1 MIIISFT
8 PFMMRP
14 VLLAQ
19 FKTVSTSIIQTQV
32 YFPTLL
38 NTHLV
43 THPAPVPCTPHTSS
57 FSPPMH
63 AKGCQRQTYI
73 HHREDKKQIQKR
85 NERWYLD
92 RLFLNIERL
101 VTVQAWAG
109 SSVPSNP
116 PGQWLPLGE
125 RWGLQC
131 WTVIEQSLGWAA
143 VTEGASL
150 TVQKMQTS
158 ALFRTRDSWT
168 TDNFLIPQSVWLWT
182 WEESNSHQ
190 GVVCEMHTL
199 AVLIPGD

>member
-19 FKTVSTSIIQTQV
+19 FKTVSTSIIQTRV

-57 FSPPMH
+57 FSPPMY
-63 AKGCQRQTYI
+63 AKGCQRQTYTAERI
-73 HHREDKKQIQKR
+73 KNKYRREMKDDTWTDFFSILR
-85 NERWYLD
+85 E
-92 RLFLNIERL
+92 L

-109 SSVPSNP
+109 TSVPSNP

-150 TVQKMQTS
+150 TVQKKETS

-199 AVLIPGD
+199 AVLVPGD